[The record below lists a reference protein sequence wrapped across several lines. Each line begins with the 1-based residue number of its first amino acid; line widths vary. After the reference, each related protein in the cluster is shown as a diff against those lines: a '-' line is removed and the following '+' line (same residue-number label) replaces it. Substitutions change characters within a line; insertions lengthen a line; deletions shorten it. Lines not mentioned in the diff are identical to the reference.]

1 MSGVSTELTSL
12 GLTWAWL
19 GLPLA
24 WAGAHLW
31 LRRKRRMKIV
41 TVIDGDTVAAIDP
54 KGRKFRL
61 RLRGID
67 CPEIG
72 QSLGAEAR
80 QALAEVVAKQWVHV
94 RLHGRDRYRRHVAD
108 VWTPQ
113 GQLAQAVLVRA
124 GLAHVLEGHWR
135 LQWLQWPARLRLKG
149 VHAWGQKKPWAFR
162 GPRWLRW
169 LKKPPVRQR
178 RRDRG

>member
-1 MSGVSTELTSL
+1 MPADWLEQARLLWPSALNSP
-12 GLTWAWL
+12 WAWAAL
-19 GLPLA
+19 AMALA
-24 WAGAHLW
+24 WCW
-31 LRRKRRMKIV
+31 SRRKRRMKVV
-41 TVIDGDTVAAIDP
+41 TVIDGDTVAAVDTRG
-54 KGRKFRL
+54 KKYRL

-80 QALAEVVAKQWVHV
+80 QALIDLVAKQWVYV

-108 VWTPQ
+108 VWAPDGT
-113 GQLAQAVLVRA
+113 LTQAALVRA
-124 GLAHVLEGHWR
+124 GLAHVLDGNWR
-135 LQWLQWPARLRLKG
+135 LQWLQWPARLQLKG

-169 LKKPPVRQR
+169 LRKPPR
-178 RRDRG
+178 RGR